1 MENYEPQN
9 PLQNVPSSNVSGP
22 HAAQQILI
30 ITGLSGAGKTRALR
44 CFEDLGYFCVDN
56 LIPPLLPQFIE
67 LTLPRFHQVAVVMD
81 TRGGVFFDS
90 VAANLRTVFEAGYPV
105 RVIFLEAADEAL
117 VKRFSETRR
126 RHPMLGEETSLLGSI
141 RKERERLAHIRAE
154 AQAII
159 DTTELSPRSLKDKLL
174 SLFIQEE
181 QMASSMQITVQS
193 FGYKYGPPLDADLIF
208 DVRFLPNPHYD
219 LELRPFTGM
228 DAPVRDFVLNHPV
241 TKEFLV
247 RFVDMIKFLLPHYL
261 TEGKTHLSIG
271 VGCTGGRHRSVAISQ
286 YLVQVLRDDD
296 YRVVENHRDVN
307 RQPEY
312 YAVRPLKD
320 DQEPAP
326 GPARA

>member
-1 MENYEPQN
+1 METP
-9 PLQNVPSSNVSGP
+9 
-22 HAAQQILI
+22 QQILI

-56 LIPPLLPQFIE
+56 LIPPLLPQFVD
-67 LTLPRFHQVAVVMD
+67 LTLPRFGQVAVVMD

-90 VAANLRTVFEAGYPV
+90 VAANLRTAFEAGHPV
-105 RVIFLEAADEAL
+105 KVIFLEAADEAL

-141 RKERERLAHIRAE
+141 RKERERLTAIRAE

-159 DTTELSPRSLKDKLL
+159 DTTELSPRQLKDKLL
-174 SLFIQEE
+174 SLFIQDE
-181 QMASSMQITVQS
+181 QRASSMQITVQS
-193 FGYKYGPPLDADLIF
+193 FGYKYGPPLDADLVF

-228 DAPVRDFVLNHPV
+228 DEPVRDFVLGHTV
-241 TKEFLV
+241 TQEFLT
-247 RFVDMIKFLLPHYL
+247 RFTEMLDFLLPHYL
-261 TEGKTHLSIG
+261 AEGKTHLSLGI
-271 VGCTGGRHRSVAISQ
+271 GCTGGRHRSVAIAHH
-286 YLVQVLRDDD
+286 LVGHLRERE

-312 YAVRPLKD
+312 YAVRPKD
-320 DQEPAP
+320 GPEPASP
-326 GPARA
+326 RL

>member
-1 MENYEPQN
+1 METP
-9 PLQNVPSSNVSGP
+9 
-22 HAAQQILI
+22 QQILI

-56 LIPPLLPQFIE
+56 LIPPLLPQFID
-67 LTLPRFHQVAVVMD
+67 LTLPRFGQVAVVMD
-81 TRGGVFFDS
+81 TRGGAFFDS
-90 VAANLRTVFEAGYPV
+90 VAANLRTAFEAGHPV
-105 RVIFLEAADEAL
+105 KVIFLEAADEAL

-141 RKERERLAHIRAE
+141 RKERERLTAIRAE

-159 DTTELSPRSLKDKLL
+159 DTTELSPRQLKDKLL
-174 SLFIQEE
+174 SLFIQDE
-181 QMASSMQITVQS
+181 QRASSMQITVQS
-193 FGYKYGPPLDADLIF
+193 FGYKYGPPLDADLVF

-228 DAPVRDFVLNHPV
+228 DEPVKQFVLSHPV
-241 TKEFLV
+241 TQEFLE
-247 RFVDMIKFLLPHYL
+247 RFATMLDFLLPHYL

-271 VGCTGGRHRSVAISQ
+271 IGCTGGRHRSVAIAQ
-286 YLVQVLRDDD
+286 HLVEHLREAE

-312 YAVRPLKD
+312 YAVRPKD
-320 DQEPAP
+320 GSEPTSQ
-326 GPARA
+326 RL

>member
-1 MENYEPQN
+1 METP
-9 PLQNVPSSNVSGP
+9 
-22 HAAQQILI
+22 QQILI

-56 LIPPLLPQFIE
+56 LIPPLLPQFVD
-67 LTLPRFHQVAVVMD
+67 LTLPRFGQVAVVMD

-90 VAANLRTVFEAGYPV
+90 VAANLRTAFEAGHPV
-105 RVIFLEAADEAL
+105 KVIFLEAADEAL

-141 RKERERLAHIRAE
+141 RKERERLTAIRAE

-159 DTTELSPRSLKDKLL
+159 DTTELSPRQLKDKLL
-174 SLFIQEE
+174 SLFIQDE
-181 QMASSMQITVQS
+181 QRASSMQITVQS
-193 FGYKYGPPLDADLIF
+193 FGFKYGPPLDADLVF

-228 DAPVRDFVLNHPV
+228 DQPVKEFVLEHPV
-241 TKEFLV
+241 TQEFLV
-247 RFVDMIKFLLPHYL
+247 RFKGMLDFLLPHYL
-261 TEGKTHLSIG
+261 AEGKTHLSVGI
-271 VGCTGGRHRSVAISQ
+271 GCTGGRHRSVAIAQ
-286 YLVQVLRDDD
+286 HLVAHLRDAD

-312 YAVRPLKD
+312 YAVRPKD
-320 DQEPAP
+320 GQEPASP
-326 GPARA
+326 RL

>member
-1 MENYEPQN
+1 MDN
-9 PLQNVPSSNVSGP
+9 S
-22 HAAQQILI
+22 QQILI

-67 LTLPRFHQVAVVMD
+67 LTLPRFNQVAVVMD
-81 TRGGVFFDS
+81 TRGGVFFDE
-90 VAANLRTVFEAGYPV
+90 VANSLRAIFEAGYPV

-126 RHPMLGEETSLLGSI
+126 RHPMMGDETSLLGSI
-141 RKERERLAHIRAE
+141 RKERERLTAIRAE

-159 DTTELSPRSLKDKLL
+159 DTTELSPRQLKDKLL

-181 QMASSMQITVQS
+181 QLASTMQITVQS
-193 FGYKYGPPLDADLIF
+193 FGYKFGSPLDADLVF

-228 DAPVRDFVLNHPV
+228 DQPVKDFVLNHPV
-241 TKEFLV
+241 TKEFLS
-247 RFVDMIKFLLPHYL
+247 RFTEMVSFLLPHYL
-261 TEGKTHLSIG
+261 TEGKTHLSIAI
-271 VGCTGGRHRSVAISQ
+271 GCTGGRHRSVAISQ
-286 YLVQVLRDDD
+286 YLVNLLREEQ
-296 YRVVENHRDVN
+296 YRVVENHRDIN

-312 YAVRPLKD
+312 YTVKPQGEAEAASPRS
-320 DQEPAP
+320 
-326 GPARA
+326 

>member
-1 MENYEPQN
+1 VETP
-9 PLQNVPSSNVSGP
+9 
-22 HAAQQILI
+22 QQILI

-56 LIPPLLPQFIE
+56 LIPPLLPQFVE
-67 LTLPRFHQVAVVMD
+67 LTLPRFGQVAAVMD

-90 VAANLRTVFEAGYPV
+90 VAANLRTAFEAGHPV
-105 RVIFLEAADEAL
+105 KVIFLEAADEAL

-141 RKERERLAHIRAE
+141 RKERERLTAIRAE

-159 DTTELSPRSLKDKLL
+159 DTTELSPRQLKDKLL
-174 SLFIQEE
+174 SLFIQDE
-181 QMASSMQITVQS
+181 QRASSMQITVQS
-193 FGYKYGPPLDADLIF
+193 FGYKYGPPLDADLVF

-228 DAPVRDFVLNHPV
+228 DEPVKDFVLGHAV
-241 TKEFLV
+241 TQEFLT
-247 RFVDMIKFLLPHYL
+247 RFTSMLDFLLPHYL

-271 VGCTGGRHRSVAISQ
+271 IGCTGGRHRSVAITQ
-286 YLVQVLRDDD
+286 NIVAHLRDHD

-312 YAVRPLKD
+312 YAVRPKD
-320 DQEPAP
+320 GPEPAQP
-326 GPARA
+326 RL

>member
-1 MENYEPQN
+1 MEPTADAT
-9 PLQNVPSSNVSGP
+9 P
-22 HAAQQILI
+22 QQILI

-56 LIPPLLPQFIE
+56 LIPPLLPQFVE
-67 LTLPRFHQVAVVMD
+67 LTLPRFRQVAVVMD
-81 TRGGVFFDS
+81 TRGGAFFDT
-90 VAANLRTVFEAGYPV
+90 VAQNLRTIFEAGFPV
-105 RVIFLEAADEAL
+105 KVIFLEAADEAL

-126 RHPMLGEETSLLGSI
+126 RHPMLGDETSLLGSI
-141 RKERERLAHIRAE
+141 RKEREKLTSIRAE

-159 DTTELSPRSLKDKLL
+159 DTTELSPRQLKDKLL

-228 DAPVRDFVLNHPV
+228 DQPVKDFVLGHPV
-241 TKEFLV
+241 TKEFLS
-247 RFVDMIKFLLPHYL
+247 RFTDMINFLLPHYL
-261 TEGKTHLSIG
+261 AEGKTHLSIG
-271 VGCTGGRHRSVAISQ
+271 IGCTGGRHRSVAISQ
-286 YLVQVLRDDD
+286 YLVQQLRGAE

-312 YAVRPLKD
+312 YAVRPGK
-320 DQEPAP
+320 EGAHT
-326 GPARA
+326 GPLG

>member
-1 MENYEPQN
+1 MQT
-9 PLQNVPSSNVSGP
+9 P
-22 HAAQQILI
+22 HQILI

-56 LIPPLLPQFIE
+56 LIPPLLPQFID
-67 LTLPRFHQVAVVMD
+67 LTLPRFGQVAVVMD
-81 TRGGVFFDS
+81 TRGGVFFDE
-90 VAANLRTVFEAGYPV
+90 VAANLRTIFEAGYSV

-159 DTTELSPRSLKDKLL
+159 DTTELSPRQLKDKLL
-174 SLFIQEE
+174 SLFIQDE

-193 FGYKYGPPLDADLIF
+193 FGYKYGAPLDADLIV

-219 LELRPFTGM
+219 LSLRPFTGM
-228 DAPVRDFVLNHPV
+228 DQPVKDFVLNHAV
-241 TKEFLV
+241 TTEFLA
-247 RFVDMIKFLLPHYL
+247 RFSDLIGFLLPHYL
-261 TEGKTHLSIG
+261 KEGKTHLSLGI
-271 VGCTGGRHRSVAISQ
+271 GCTGGRHRSVAIAQ
-286 YLVQVLRDDD
+286 HMVQFLRERE

-312 YAVRPLKD
+312 YAVRQGGTGALGNPPS
-320 DQEPAP
+320 EGPPAT
-326 GPARA
+326 RA

>member
-1 MENYEPQN
+1 MDA
-9 PLQNVPSSNVSGP
+9 S
-22 HAAQQILI
+22 QQILI

-67 LTLPRFHQVAVVMD
+67 LTLPRFGQVAVVMD
-81 TRGGVFFDS
+81 TRGGEFFDD
-90 VAANLRTVFEAGYPV
+90 VAASLRGAFEAGHQV

-126 RHPMLGEETSLLGSI
+126 RHPMLGDETSLLGSI
-141 RKERERLAHIRAE
+141 RKERERLTAIRAE

-159 DTTELSPRSLKDKLL
+159 DTTELSPRQLKDKLL

-181 QMASSMQITVQS
+181 QRASSMQITVQS
-193 FGYKYGPPLDADLIF
+193 FGYKFGPPLDADLVF

-219 LELRPFTGM
+219 DDLRPFTGL
-228 DAPVRDFVLNHPV
+228 DAPIQEFVLNHPV
-241 TKEFLV
+241 TRAFLA
-247 RFVDMIKFLLPHYL
+247 RFTELLDFLLPHYL
-261 TEGKTHLSIG
+261 SEGKTHLSLG
-271 VGCTGGRHRSVAISQ
+271 VGCTGGRHRSVAIAQ
-286 YLVQVLRDDD
+286 HLVQHLRSSN

-312 YAVRPLKD
+312 YAVRPREGSPL
-320 DQEPAP
+320 AP
-326 GPARA
+326 PRAQ